1 MPTLPKYVVTLM
13 LENRSFDH
21 MLGFSGI
28 EATDVSTNRR
38 RPLDGINGD
47 PSQYCNP
54 YDGGSVCVTRTADC
68 CIPVDPAHDFPDV
81 YEQLVGPG
89 AQYTNGSPYP
99 QPVNTG
105 FVTNYMRQCNNTKN
119 AAAGG
124 KPGDIMQCFDTAQQL
139 PVLQQL
145 A

>member
-1 MPTLPKYVVTLM
+1 MPTLPRYVVTLM

-28 EATDVSTNRR
+28 EATDVSTKQRR
-38 RPLDGINGD
+38 ALDGINGD

-54 YDGGSVCVTRTADC
+54 YGDGPPVCVTKGADW

-81 YEQLVGPG
+81 YEQLVGPN
-89 AQYTNGSPYP
+89 AQYTNGAPYP

-105 FVTNYMRQCNNTKN
+105 FVTNYMKQCGDSRN
-119 AAAGG
+119 AA
-124 KPGDIMQCFDTAQQL
+124 
-139 PVLQQL
+139 
-145 A
+145 